1 MIGRNTPLPITIIAG
16 FLGSGK
22 TTLVNHLLRNAGNQ
36 RLLIMVND
44 FGDIAI
50 DSDLIRDQNGDTL
63 TLSNGCVCCSMGG
76 DIYKAFD
83 DALAFTPA
91 PDQLV
96 IEASGVA
103 EPQQIANF
111 GKAEPDLALNA
122 IVTVVDAA
130 NIQKTASDQHLT
142 SVIDEQIRAA
152 HLLLVNKTDCVAPD
166 NLAEITQ
173 YIKTLNKTAAILYTD
188 RSNVSSDVIFGP
200 NLELNSDKS
209 RLPAITNRKH
219 AELFA
224 RCTLNIEKPL
234 SVPHVQDMVSK
245 MPQSVIRLKGIFCDA
260 DDPNRVWSIHRVG
273 QQVELSP
280 LKHAHRTGI
289 NFGFVAIGLK
299 GTFNEEQIQRKLD
312 ILQTKPEQH

>member
-1 MIGRNTPLPITIIAG
+1 MGYGFGWRKTTCIMIGRNTPLPITIIAG

-50 DSDLIRDQNGDTL
+50 DSDLIRDQDGDTL

-83 DALAFTPA
+83 DALAFNPA
-91 PDQLV
+91 PDQLI

-142 SVIDEQIRAA
+142 SVVEEQIRAA
-152 HLLLVNKTDCVAPD
+152 HLLLINKTDCISS
-166 NLAEITQ
+166 AELEAVTR
-173 YIKTLNKTAAILYTD
+173 YVKTLNATAPIIDTD
-188 RSNVSSDVIFGP
+188 RSKVSPDVIFGP
-200 NLELNSDKS
+200 DLKPNTDQSELPVSS
-209 RLPAITNRKH
+209 NRNH
-219 AELFA
+219 ADLFA
-224 RCTLNIEKPL
+224 RCSLIIKEPL
-234 SVPHVQDMVSK
+234 SVPHVQQMVSN

-260 DDPNRVWSIHRVG
+260 TDPDRIWSVHRVG
-273 QQVELSP
+273 EQVEFSH
-280 LKHAHRTGI
+280 LKHSTGPDI
-289 NFGFVAIGLK
+289 DFGFVAIG
-299 GTFNEEQIQRKLD
+299 
-312 ILQTKPEQH
+312 